1 MYFRFNESEI
11 ERRWWIVLNEKFV
24 IENLVQQKRSSEAP
38 VVVMMCGVAGS
49 GKTTFAQK
57 LEKEGFVRLS
67 IDEDIWATHGRYGVD
82 YPERNYESYKEESEI
97 KLRGVLVN
105 LIQAKHPVVIDF
117 SFWQRQRRNEYKQ
130 LIERHGGV
138 WELIY
143 LKVQPDEL
151 RQRLLIRSERFD
163 ANAAFPITEDTLTR
177 FLSGFETPT
186 GEGEMVIKA

>member
-1 MYFRFNESEI
+1 M
-11 ERRWWIVLNEKFV
+11 LNEKFV
-24 IENLVQQKRSSEAP
+24 IENLVQQKRKSVAP

-67 IDEDIWATHGRYGVD
+67 IDEDIWATHGRFGVD
-82 YPERNYESYKEESEI
+82 YPEQNYESYKEESEI

-105 LIQAKHPVVIDF
+105 LIQTKHPVVIDF
-117 SFWQRQRRNEYKQ
+117 SFWQCQRRNEYKQ

-138 WELIY
+138 WKLIY
-143 LKVQPDEL
+143 LKVQRDEL
-151 RQRLLIRSERFD
+151 RRRLLIRSERFD

-177 FLSGFETPT
+177 FLSGFETPI

>member
-1 MYFRFNESEI
+1 M
-11 ERRWWIVLNEKFV
+11 LNEKFV

-67 IDEDIWATHGRYGVD
+67 IDEDIWAKHGRYGVD
-82 YPERNYESYKEESEI
+82 YPERNYESYQEESEI
-97 KLRGVLVN
+97 KLRGVLIN

-138 WELIY
+138 WKLIY

-151 RQRLLIRSERFD
+151 RRRLLVRSERFD